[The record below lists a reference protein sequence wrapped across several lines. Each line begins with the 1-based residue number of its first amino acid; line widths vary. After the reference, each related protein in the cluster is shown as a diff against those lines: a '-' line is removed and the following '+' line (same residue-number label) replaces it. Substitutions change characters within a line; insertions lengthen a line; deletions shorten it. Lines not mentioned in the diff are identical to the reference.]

1 MIHVVIVDD
10 EVWVCQLI
18 RNIIDWSDL
27 GFEIMEE
34 AYDGETGLQAILKH
48 RPELVLTDIRMSGMD
63 GIRLMERTREERI
76 ETKFIVISGYNDFEY
91 AQNALKYGAI
101 GYLLKPIDRKELT
114 NFLISIRDSL
124 FADKLKESKRK
135 EIESRLDESLEQLRM
150 QYFKTCLLQKQNY
163 DSLEII
169 NKDYRCSFNPGCF
182 QVMIATFDEKM
193 GRDAEDETGKIS
205 KSWIFQ
211 RTKEIL
217 DKRCFE
223 YLAMQVNDLD
233 IFILNYTEGENEYI
247 RQDMQEVIYKGMR
260 GKVSEYDLTIS
271 VGCIVPEL
279 CRIGESYEQAVTG
292 MQSRIRYG
300 TNKVIDIST
309 KIYQNMSVLKI
320 FGIEQEK
327 RLLFHVETFD
337 CIAARTLIREI
348 LQKIKEDD
356 TLNPGLIFAM
366 SEEILELFYKTMR
379 RRAIEVERVLGEKD
393 IWSRRLSRLNSIEQ
407 IVSLLYKLL
416 TEVKASCEKNGQRK
430 SQKAVE
436 IAKSYIAEHYKDE
449 VSLTE
454 VADIVLLNPK
464 YLGELFKKE
473 TGLNYSEYLL
483 KYRLDLA
490 KEMLLDV
497 RCRVGEVGE
506 KVGYQ
511 DSKYFSRL
519 FKKHVG
525 VTPKQYK
532 KMFSVVS
539 SKL

>member
-525 VTPKQYK
+525 ATPKQYK
-532 KMFSVVS
+532 KMFS
-539 SKL
+539 